1 MTVLEVSTIKEQGTD
16 ILQRTMLER
25 LKASLERSAVVFFG
39 DYQYFVHPVT
49 DGIPAMDPQVL
60 DEVLDRIYDIADL
73 RCDLIVGAEAMAI
86 PLIVPL
92 SLMTGIPYNVVRK
105 RKYGLPGEVS
115 VRQTTGYSEKD
126 LFINGLKKGDR
137 VTIVDDVI
145 STGGTLKSIVLALKA
160 MGVTVVDVVV
170 VVQKTDD
177 LERMEREIG
186 QRIKTLVR
194 VEVKDGKVRVL
205 T

>member
-1 MTVLEVSTIKEQGTD
+1 MSIRPDTV
-16 ILQRTMLER
+16 QRKMLER
-25 LKASLERSAVVFFG
+25 LKASLERSEVVRFG
-39 DYQYFVHPVT
+39 DYQYFVHPIT

-60 DEVLDRIYDIADL
+60 DEVLDHIYDIADL
-73 RCDLIVGAEAMAI
+73 NCDLIVGAEAMAI

-115 VRQTTGYSEKD
+115 VHQTTGYSEKE

-145 STGGTLKSIVLALKA
+145 STGGTMKAIVLALKA
-160 MGVTVVDVVV
+160 MGVTVVDIIV
-170 VVQKTDD
+170 VVQKTAQ
-177 LERMEREIG
+177 LEQLEKELG
-186 QRIKTLVR
+186 QPIKTLVR
-194 VEVKDGKVRVL
+194 VEVQDGKLRVL

>member
-1 MTVLEVSTIKEQGTD
+1 MSNGGDVVRKP
-16 ILQRTMLER
+16 MLER
-25 LKASLERSAVVFFG
+25 LKDSLERSEIVRFG
-39 DYQYFVHPVT
+39 EYQYFVNPIT

-60 DEVLDRIYDIADL
+60 DEVLNRIYDIMDL
-73 RCDLIVGAEAMAI
+73 DVDYLVGAEAMAI

-115 VRQTTGYSEKD
+115 VRQTTGYSEKE
-126 LFINGLKKGDR
+126 LYINGLKRGDR
-137 VTIVDDVI
+137 VIVLDDVV
-145 STGGTLKSIVLALKA
+145 STGGTLRAIVKALKG
-160 MGVTVVDVVV
+160 MGVDVRDIIVVV
-170 VVQKTDD
+170 NKTDK
-177 LERMEREIG
+177 LEELEKEIG
-186 QRIKTLVR
+186 QKVRTLVS

>member
-1 MTVLEVSTIKEQGTD
+1 MSNGRDVVRKP
-16 ILQRTMLER
+16 MLER
-25 LKASLERSAVVFFG
+25 LKESLERSEIVRFG
-39 DYQYFVHPVT
+39 EYQYFVNPIT

-60 DEVLDRIYDIADL
+60 DEVLNRIYDIMDL
-73 RCDLIVGAEAMAI
+73 DVDYLVGAEAMAI

-115 VRQTTGYSEKD
+115 VRQTTGYSEKE
-126 LFINGLKKGDR
+126 LYINGLKRGDR
-137 VTIVDDVI
+137 VIVLDDVV
-145 STGGTLKSIVLALKA
+145 STGGTLRAIVKALK
-160 MGVTVVDVVV
+160 GIGVDVRDIIVV
-170 VVQKTDD
+170 VNKTDK
-177 LERMEREIG
+177 LEELEKEIG
-186 QRIKTLVR
+186 QKVRTLVS

>member
-1 MTVLEVSTIKEQGTD
+1 MSNGRDVVRKP
-16 ILQRTMLER
+16 MLER
-25 LKASLERSAVVFFG
+25 LKESLERSEIVRFG
-39 DYQYFVHPVT
+39 EYQYFVNPIT

-60 DEVLDRIYDIADL
+60 DEVLNHIYDIMDL
-73 RCDLIVGAEAMAI
+73 DVDYLVGAEAMAI

-115 VRQTTGYSEKD
+115 VRQTTGYSEKEMY
-126 LFINGLKKGDR
+126 INGLKRGDR
-137 VTIVDDVI
+137 VIVLDDVV
-145 STGGTLKSIVLALKA
+145 STGGTLRAIVKALK
-160 MGVTVVDVVV
+160 GIGVDVRDIIVV
-170 VVQKTDD
+170 VNKTDK
-177 LERMEREIG
+177 LEELEKEIG
-186 QRIKTLVR
+186 QKVRTLVS